1 MTKAPFALFAQQ
13 TTHLSFSRINQDY
26 LQPIKLNNSK
36 DKKDNKIVKHDSR
49 THVYINNQLISTP
62 FINLSLVVWKEKG
75 IKNKKKKRKILNQ
88 KPLRKPLFCKIIFT
102 DQAITA
108 ILTSFLLPL
117 TLSTVSKRK
126 DFRILCVVFG
136 AFKVVADVVFVQ
148 DLL

>member
-1 MTKAPFALFAQQ
+1 ME
-13 TTHLSFSRINQDY
+13 REG
-26 LQPIKLNNSK
+26 
-36 DKKDNKIVKHDSR
+36 DKKKIKKR
-49 THVYINNQLISTP
+49 TN
-62 FINLSLVVWKEKG
+62 E
-75 IKNKKKKRKILNQ
+75 KRKILNQ

-126 DFRILCVVFG
+126 DFGILCVVFG